1 MNVRGIRKILIVF
14 LVALTFLC
22 FDSPIPAGESYSSIE
37 LPFVRKILEAKV
49 TVRQDVSTNYGRI
62 KDTSEA
68 GVEAEKTTS
77 FQVLS
82 WAQSW
87 LNARY
92 YQSSYLNLLN
102 VCAKII
108 N

>member
-1 MNVRGIRKILIVF
+1 MNVRGIRKILIAF

-22 FDSPIPAGESYSSIE
+22 FDSPIPAGESCSYIE
-37 LPFVRKILEAKV
+37 LPFVRKILEARV
-49 TVRQDVSTNYGRI
+49 TIRQDVSANYGRI
-62 KDTSEA
+62 KDTPEA
-68 GVEAEKTTS
+68 GVGAEKTTS
-77 FQVLS
+77 FQVRILS

-102 VCAKII
+102 V
-108 N
+108 

>member
-1 MNVRGIRKILIVF
+1 MNVQGIRKILIVF
-14 LVALTFLC
+14 LAALAFLC
-22 FDSPIPAGESYSSIE
+22 FGSLIPAGESCNGVE
-37 LPFVRKILEAKV
+37 LPLVRKILEVRV

-62 KDTSEA
+62 KDTPEA

-87 LNARY
+87 LNAMY